1 MNITGFPIADLGDID
16 LKVSE
21 ILSADLR
28 AFNPN
33 CHFPPISGIFLRQFS
48 SEGYLSIARH

>member
-21 ILSADLR
+21 ILFADL
-28 AFNPN
+28 
-33 CHFPPISGIFLRQFS
+33 GFS
-48 SEGYLSIARH
+48 VTVGSL